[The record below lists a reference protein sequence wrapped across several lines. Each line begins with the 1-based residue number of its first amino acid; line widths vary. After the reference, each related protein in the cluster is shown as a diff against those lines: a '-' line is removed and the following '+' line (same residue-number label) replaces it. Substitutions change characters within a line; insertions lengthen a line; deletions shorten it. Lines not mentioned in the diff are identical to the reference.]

1 MPGAW
6 NQDEPQRRRDE
17 AATGPAIGGS
27 GVASGLGAELG
38 VPPTLAGADAAAD
51 PAMAGAKPAMM
62 GVYDRPERRF
72 GGLAPLLLLL
82 VVIAALLA
90 IGWALFA
97 SHSEAP
103 KVTSLLPLV
112 EEAFRL
118 AA

>member
-6 NQDEPQRRRDE
+6 NQDEPRRRREDT
-17 AATGPAIGGS
+17 ATGPAVGGS

-90 IGWALFA
+90 LGWALFA
-97 SHSEAP
+97 GHSEAP
-103 KVTSLLPLV
+103 KVTSLLPFV
-112 EEAFRL
+112 EEALRL

>member
-6 NQDEPQRRRDE
+6 NQDEPQKRREDV
-17 AATGPAIGGS
+17 ATKPAIGGS
-27 GVASGLGAELG
+27 GVASGLG

-82 VVIAALLA
+82 IVIAALLA
-90 IGWALFA
+90 LSWALFA
-97 SHSEAP
+97 AHSGAP
-103 KVTSLLPLV
+103 KVSSLLPVV
-112 EEAFRL
+112 EEALRL